1 MIEQKRGRE
10 RMTTMTG
17 KKVRKEELIENAM
30 GEGRETEECTSGRQ
44 INDHLLK

>member
-17 KKVRKEELIENAM
+17 KKVRREEIDRECN
-30 GEGRETEECTSGRQ
+30 GRGQRDGRVYERPTDQ
-44 INDHLLK
+44 